1 MSVVC
6 IRPARLYRVGG
17 RTSFKIGMVDGQYK
31 IPKCVYINAISSPPL
46 AGELGEMKEGDGIIP
61 PTPPGDGA
69 WPKEGDGTWILPGD
83 AAAGRER
90 EGGMGTN

>member
-1 MSVVC
+1 M
-6 IRPARLYRVGG
+6 PQG
-17 RTSFKIGMVDGQYK
+17 
-31 IPKCVYINAISSPPL
+31 PPL

-83 AAAGRER
+83 AAVRTFPG
-90 EGGMGTN
+90 EGVPSMGDGVM